1 MPDKLGLPFCTGF
14 DHICHQVFQQLTSCR
29 DYQLTWCEPQVIWP
43 ALGRHLCGRGGLLWP
58 AGDIDYRHAFL
69 DMSSITVAA
78 SNHTRAGATCR
89 AAMGFSFAA
98 GTTDGEWLNAIVLAE
113 WTLAGET

>member
-1 MPDKLGLPFCTGF
+1 MWERKT
-14 DHICHQVFQQLTSCR
+14 
-29 DYQLTWCEPQVIWP
+29 
-43 ALGRHLCGRGGLLWP
+43 LWP

-98 GTTDGEWLNAIVLAE
+98 GTTDGEWLTATWLAE
-113 WTLAGET
+113 